1 MDMLMGQVVQPTG
14 ELQVMVVQVK
24 VVVVVLVLEQL
35 LFMLMVC

>member
-24 VVVVVLVLEQL
+24 VVVVVLVVEQL